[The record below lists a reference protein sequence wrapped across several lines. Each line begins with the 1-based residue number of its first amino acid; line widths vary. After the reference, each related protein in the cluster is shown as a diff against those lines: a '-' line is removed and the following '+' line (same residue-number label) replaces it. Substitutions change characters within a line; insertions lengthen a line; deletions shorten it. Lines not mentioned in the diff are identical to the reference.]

1 MKDLYYVN
9 DRQERIGP
17 IDLSEI
23 LMHPINANTL
33 VWRKGMAQWVPA
45 GSIPE
50 VSEYLAPTSSFGPT
64 SATPPMP
71 PVGNAGNQ
79 PYYSGES
86 GKPSSYLWLAILTT
100 IFCCIPFGI
109 VAIVF
114 ASKVDGLWARGDV
127 DGARNNSK
135 RALNWSLA
143 GIVGSI
149 LVWIIYITAVIAM
162 FGSLEYLIEA
172 SSNPYEFYELID

>member
-9 DRQERIGP
+9 DRQERVGP

-23 LMHPINANTL
+23 PMHPINANTL

-79 PYYSGES
+79 SYYSGES

-114 ASKVDGLWARGDV
+114 ASKVDNLWFAGRHDE
-127 DGARNNSK
+127 AESASK
-135 RALNWSLA
+135 KALNWSLA
-143 GIVGSI
+143 GIVGCI
-149 LVWIIYITAVIAM
+149 LVWFIYITAAIAM